1 MKNLLQNIRQPHQL
15 LLGFALLLSTV
26 IFAQK
31 QPEDPVNFDFAEH
44 KNATLVN
51 MYPNP
56 AINEVNLLFKSPQN
70 GIAYSVTVISID
82 GKILLTKKGTTVS
95 GSNLVK
101 LNINQYPTGMYYVQ
115 LVTPNSTQRIKL
127 AKQIR

>member
-1 MKNLLQNIRQPHQL
+1 MKNLLQNISKPHTIL
-15 LLGFALLLSTV
+15 LAFILLFSTS

-31 QPEDPVNFDFAEH
+31 QPEDPVNFNFAEY

-56 AINEVNLLFKSPQN
+56 AISEVNLLFTSPQN
-70 GIAYSVTVISID
+70 GVSYSVMVISID

-115 LVTPNSTQRIKL
+115 LITPNSTQRIKL